1 MAQKPVLYSLNS
13 ANSQQLS
20 NCHPF
25 HYYPV
30 FAHVV
35 PGPRIKYKKNIFAK
49 LVSRQSLH
57 SWERGEEKLLT
68 KGCLALRGCPCA
80 GEGRG
85 ASYTTSVR
93 QSFQRLPSSTVTKSR
108 KPSSSRRD
116 DQTFKTFK
124 GPSTIRLKHK
134 ERAHIRCPW
143 FVTNKQVCDDTTVA
157 EGHPGPVRDQH
168 RGKRS
173 STCRDRTRDRLC
185 SSRQLC
191 APQLPSWHSHEDSDL
206 Q

>member
-1 MAQKPVLYSLNS
+1 MLYSLNS
-13 ANSQQLS
+13 ANSQHLS

-25 HYYPV
+25 HYDPV
-30 FAHVV
+30 FAHAV

-49 LVSRQSLH
+49 LVFRQSLH
-57 SWERGEEKLLT
+57 SCEQGEKLLT

-93 QSFQRLPSSTVTKSR
+93 QSFQRLPSSTVTKSG

-116 DQTFKTFK
+116 NQTFKTFE

-134 ERAHIRCPW
+134 ERAHMR
-143 FVTNKQVCDDTTVA
+143 
-157 EGHPGPVRDQH
+157 
-168 RGKRS
+168 
-173 STCRDRTRDRLC
+173 
-185 SSRQLC
+185 
-191 APQLPSWHSHEDSDL
+191 
-206 Q
+206 